1 MSDEQKAEIYQ
12 RSNELLRQL
21 VQDEPEVRKML
32 NNALR
37 EQSNRNQLLPLTDDW
52 MCGEA

>member
-1 MSDEQKAEIYQ
+1 MNDALKAEIYR

-21 VQDEPEVRKML
+21 VQDEPEVREML
-32 NNALR
+32 DKAR
-37 EQSNRNQLLPLTDDW
+37 EEQSNRNQLLPLTDDW